1 MVDSAAATVQ
11 GICDSIWLAIAERRL
26 RPGTRLKE
34 EQLAEIF
41 AVSRARVRQALS
53 LLERDHL
60 ITLVPNRGAFVAEP
74 TIEESRDVFL
84 ARRIIE
90 GPLVERLCAR
100 ADAEHIARLRAHVA
114 EERDA
119 HRRGDLPAIVRLSGG
134 FHLLIAE
141 LAGSPYLYSVLR
153 DLISR
158 TSLIT
163 AMYQPRMTHNCGPDE
178 HEEVVEHIARRDA
191 AAACCA
197 MNGHLEHVESDLDL
211 NDAMDPPADLRDVLG
226 PLGAVSAQVA

>member
-1 MVDSAAATVQ
+1 MDKIAAASVQ
-11 GICDSIWLAIAERRL
+11 DIRNRIWLAIAERRL

-41 AVSRARVRQALS
+41 SVSRARVRQALS

-60 ITLVPNRGAFVAEP
+60 VTLVPNRGAFVAEP
-74 TIEESRDVFL
+74 TVEESRDVFF

-90 GPLVERLCAR
+90 GRLVERLCER
-100 ADAEHIARLRAHVA
+100 AGAKDIARLRAHVA
-114 EERDA
+114 EERKA
-119 HRRGDLPAIVRLSGG
+119 HKRGDLSAIVRLSGG

-141 LAGSPYLYSVLR
+141 LAGSRYLHEVLR

-163 AMYQPRMTHNCGPDE
+163 TMYQPRMTHDCGPDE
-178 HEEVVEHIARRDA
+178 HAELVEHIARRDA
-191 AAACCA
+191 EAAHSS
-197 MNGHLEHVESDLDL
+197 MDRHLEHVESALDL
-211 NDAMDPPADLRDVLG
+211 NDAVDPPIDLREVLAPG
-226 PLGAVSAQVA
+226 DGSATQIL